1 MIREFHISDV
11 LSVVY
16 DAVLSTR
23 GYDGV
28 CELLDFVKSLY
39 TLQNPQAIREYGPV
53 LVRQHPFLD
62 DPRIHFAIAKLR
74 EMLHTTPTIN
84 HDALLVGWVS
94 KLTSGEYGI
103 ACPEMLPIHSVSCL
117 DIENELHNWR
127 PPVRPQKR

>member
-1 MIREFHISDV
+1 MLPDRVGRLDKKSESMIREFHISDV

-74 EMLHTTPTIN
+74 EMLL
-84 HDALLVGWVS
+84 AFVS
-94 KLTSGEYGI
+94 SSKRFMDGNISYKFLF
-103 ACPEMLPIHSVSCL
+103 CL
-117 DIENELHNWR
+117 NMG
-127 PPVRPQKR
+127 